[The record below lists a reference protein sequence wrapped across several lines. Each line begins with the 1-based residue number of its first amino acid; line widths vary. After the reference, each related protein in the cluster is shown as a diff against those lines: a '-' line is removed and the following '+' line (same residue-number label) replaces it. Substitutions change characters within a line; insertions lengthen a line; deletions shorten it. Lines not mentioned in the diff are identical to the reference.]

1 MAEPINGPSAPGDGP
16 GRHERDRRL
25 ITRRRLI
32 GSAGAVVAAT
42 VVGGAAFEA
51 GRDRDVATGDQR
63 DTDRTSSPEGIVP
76 FHGAHQAGVVTPA
89 QDRLHAVAFDVTTD
103 RRDDLVGLLRAW
115 TGAASSLSIG
125 RRLGGSHAADG
136 TAPVDT
142 GEAAGLPAARLT
154 VTIGFGPALFER
166 AGDPF
171 GLRDL
176 KPDALTELPR
186 FPTDRLDPARSGG
199 DILVQACADDP
210 LIAFHAIHNL
220 ARIGRGVVVPRWSQ
234 VGFGPT
240 SGTSRGRGTPRNLMG
255 FKDGTNNLTDG
266 DPVLL
271 RDFVWVGSS
280 DGPAWMAG
288 GTYAV
293 TRRIRM
299 LLERWDASA
308 VAEQERAIGRAKL
321 SGAPLGRSAEFDT
334 VPLTARGPDGHLV
347 IPADAHIR
355 VAAPTTNAGVRL
367 LRRGYS
373 FADGVDP
380 ETGRLDAGLFFV
392 CFQRDPRT
400 QFVAVQRRLS
410 ASDALNGFI
419 VHVSSGIFAIPPGI
433 APGGYVGETL
443 FGA

>member
-1 MAEPINGPSAPGDGP
+1 
-16 GRHERDRRL
+16 
-25 ITRRRLI
+25 
-32 GSAGAVVAAT
+32 
-42 VVGGAAFEA
+42 
-51 GRDRDVATGDQR
+51 
-63 DTDRTSSPEGIVP
+63 
-76 FHGAHQAGVVTPA
+76 
-89 QDRLHAVAFDVTTD
+89 
-103 RRDDLVGLLRAW
+103 
-115 TGAASSLSIG
+115 
-125 RRLGGSHAADG
+125 
-136 TAPVDT
+136 
-142 GEAAGLPAARLT
+142 
-154 VTIGFGPALFER
+154 
-166 AGDPF
+166 
-171 GLRDL
+171 
-176 KPDALTELPR
+176 
-186 FPTDRLDPARSGG
+186 
-199 DILVQACADDP
+199 
-210 LIAFHAIHNL
+210 
-220 ARIGRGVVVPRWSQ
+220 
-234 VGFGPT
+234 
-240 SGTSRGRGTPRNLMG
+240 
-255 FKDGTNNLTDG
+255 
-266 DPVLL
+266 
-271 RDFVWVGSS
+271 
-280 DGPAWMAG
+280 MAG